1 MSRKLLIC
9 MISAIAAVFI
19 ITACQFKEPVLPAW
33 EATFRL
39 PFDSGVFIIGE
50 EIVNDSTIVIL
61 SGDADSV
68 IFISLK
74 DSLVNLREISASDL
88 SIKLDSASEALK
100 LGTLVITNLQTLDF
114 PLMNL
119 RTIFPELEGSIGS
132 TVTIPATTVSPPGI
146 VLNAGDFKRIHFLN
160 GVLRLRILNK
170 LPFPIGPNSI
180 SPNGLQITVV
190 NDSLNETFLTFG
202 FPDPILPGEEAV
214 SEATIQNKWLYSPL
228 RLEYEIPVAQPT
240 TVTVTNALL
249 DTTGVAVSLEL
260 NNIQADEAVAVLGPQ
275 DFSDIIKVGYEGQH
289 RLRSAEIDKGM
300 LQVNFT
306 NHTPLDTDMKVKIP
320 AIRSAANDTFIAE
333 ITLPAGET
341 VPLPLDLDNYRISNP
356 DMPGAFLDT
365 LEIIFDA
372 KTQAQSN
379 IIHISS
385 SDSISISVNS
395 DTLTLQSFSGFLGPD
410 SLNFDPIVE
419 DDIAD
424 YQGFEGGIELS
435 EALLSLKFYSEVL
448 IENLNADLVITGLH
462 KNEEGA
468 ITDSAAIILNNQEFN
483 GGQPGNPGITEITL
497 NNQGIVDFLSILPTS
512 IRIEGRIRVSGEAAI
527 AQGNRIW
534 MDYAL
539 ETPFTIKITGTANF
553 EGNVSTISDADIDTL
568 FQDAARDNILDVD
581 IRFILTNHTPL
592 GGTMRFIISKD
603 FSDPNIYD
611 QDYDT
616 SLVIIRDIDM
626 DPAPIDPQT
635 GFVTEARETD
645 KTLYLNRRE
654 VQLFGNLPLRY
665 GYLLQV
671 PGTGDFVTLRYSDF
685 VKMLGRANLRVL
697 LNNK

>member
-1 MSRKLLIC
+1 MPRKFLLWT
-9 MISAIAAVFI
+9 ISAITAVLI

-39 PFDSGVFIIGE
+39 PFDSGVFVIGE
-50 EIVNDSTIVIL
+50 EIANDSTIVIQ
-61 SGDADSV
+61 SGDPDSV
-68 IFISLK
+68 LFISLS

-88 SIKLDSASEALK
+88 SIKLDNASEALK
-100 LGTLVITNLQTLDF
+100 LDTLVITTLQTLDF

-119 RTIFPELEGSIGS
+119 RAIFPELAGSIGS

-146 VLNAGDFKRIHFLN
+146 VLDAGDFKRIHFLS
-160 GVLRLRILNK
+160 GILRLRILNK
-170 LPFPIGPNSI
+170 LPFPIGPNGS
-180 SPNGLQITVV
+180 SSGLQITVV
-190 NDSLNETFLTFG
+190 NDSLNQTFLTFN

-214 SEATIQNKWLYSPL
+214 SEATVQNQWLYSPL

-249 DTTGVAVSLEL
+249 DTTGVAVALEL
-260 NNIQADEAVAVLGPQ
+260 DHIQADEAVAVLGSQ
-275 DFSDIIKVGYEGQH
+275 DFSDVIKVGYEGQH

-333 ITLPAGET
+333 VALPAGET

-372 KTQAQSN
+372 KSQAQNN
-379 IIHISS
+379 IIHITS
-385 SDSISISVNS
+385 SDSISISITS

-410 SLNFDPIVE
+410 SLKFDPITE

-435 EALLSLKFYSEVL
+435 EAFLNLKFYSEVL
-448 IENLNADLVITGLH
+448 IDNLNADLVITGIH
-462 KNEEGA
+462 KNEQGA
-468 ITDSAAIILNNQEFN
+468 ITDSALIILNNREFN
-483 GGQPGNPGITEITL
+483 GGEPGNPGITEITL
-497 NNQGIVDFLSILPTS
+497 NDQSIVDFLSILPTS
-512 IRIEGRIRVSGEAAI
+512 IRIEGRIRVSGEAAV

-553 EGNVSTISDADIDTL
+553 EGNVSTISESDIDSL
-568 FQDAARDNILDVD
+568 FQDAAKESILDVD

-616 SLVIIRDIDM
+616 SLVITRDIEM

-635 GFVTEARETD
+635 GFVTTARETD
-645 KTLYLNRRE
+645 ETLYLNRRE
-654 VQLFGNLPLRY
+654 IQLFGDPPLRY
-665 GYLLQV
+665 GYLLQI
-671 PGTGDFVTLRYSDF
+671 PGTGSFVTLRYSDF

-697 LNNK
+697 LNDK

>member
-1 MSRKLLIC
+1 MPQKLLFW
-9 MISAIAAVFI
+9 MISVVIAGLV

-50 EIVNDSTIVIL
+50 EIVNDSTIVIH
-61 SGDADSV
+61 SGDVDSV
-68 IFISLK
+68 LFISIR
-74 DSLVNLREISASDL
+74 DSLVDLKEISASDL
-88 SIKLDSASEALK
+88 SVKFDNASKALK
-100 LGTLVITNLQTLDF
+100 LDTLVITTLQALDF

-119 RTIFPELEGSIGS
+119 RTIFPGLVGSIGS
-132 TVTIPATTVSPPGI
+132 TVTIPASTVSPPGV
-146 VLNAGDFKRIHFLN
+146 VLDAGDFKRIHFLN
-160 GVLRLRILNK
+160 GDIRLRILNK
-170 LPFPIGPNSI
+170 LPFPIGPNS
-180 SPNGLQITVV
+180 SSSGLRVTVV
-190 NDSLNETFLTFG
+190 NDSLNEVFLTFD

-214 SEATIQNKWLYSPL
+214 SEVTVQDMWLYSPL
-228 RLEYEIPVAQPT
+228 RLDYEIPVAQPT

-260 NNIQADEAVAVLGPQ
+260 DHIQADEAVAVLGSQ
-275 DFSDIIKVGYEGQH
+275 DFSDVIKVGYEGPH

-300 LQVNFT
+300 MQVNFT
-306 NHTPLDTDMKVKIP
+306 NHTSLDTDMKVKIP

-333 ITLPAGET
+333 VTLPAGET
-341 VPLPLDLDNYRISNP
+341 IPLPLDLDNYSISNP
-356 DMPGAFLDT
+356 DVPGAFLDT

-372 KTQAQSN
+372 QTRAQSN
-379 IIHISS
+379 IIHITSD
-385 SDSISISVNS
+385 DSISIGITS
-395 DTLTLQSFSGFLGPD
+395 DTLTLQSFSGLLGPD
-410 SLNFDPIVE
+410 SLNFDPVIE

-424 YQGFEGGIELS
+424 YQGFEGSIELS
-435 EALLSLKFYSEVL
+435 EALLNIKLYSEVL
-448 IENLNADLVITGLH
+448 IDNLNADLVITGIH
-462 KNEEGA
+462 KNEQGI
-468 ITDSAAIILNNQEFN
+468 ITDSAVIILNNRQFN

-497 NNQGIVDFLSILPTS
+497 NNQETIDFLSILPTS
-512 IRIEGRIRVSGEAAI
+512 IRIEGRIRVSGEASV

-553 EGNVSTISDADIDTL
+553 EGNVSIISDSDIDSL
-568 FQDAARDNILDVD
+568 FQDAAQESILDVD

-592 GGTMRFIISKD
+592 GGTMRFVISKD

-645 KTLYLNRRE
+645 ETLYLNRRE
-654 VQLFGNLPLRY
+654 VQLFGNPPLLY

-685 VKMLGRANLRVL
+685 VQMLGRANLRVL